1 MMTIENFVYYNIIML
16 TFTWF
21 LHYRHGETSYD
32 DGFMDAV
39 QLHSEG
45 RLTYDV
51 YDDGENVKTITIEVT
66 DEN

>member
-1 MMTIENFVYYNIIML
+1 MI

-21 LHYRHGETSYD
+21 LHYRHGEKQYD
-32 DGFMDAV
+32 YGFMDAV

-51 YDDGENVKTITIEVT
+51 SNDGEDVKTITIEVT
-66 DEN
+66 DEE

>member
-1 MMTIENFVYYNIIML
+1 MMTLESFILYNIIMI

-21 LHYRHGETSYD
+21 LHYRHGEKQYD
-32 DGFMDAV
+32 CGFMDAV

-51 YDDGENVKTITIEVT
+51 ASDAEDVKTITIEVT
-66 DEN
+66 DEE

>member
-1 MMTIENFVYYNIIML
+1 MTLENFVYYNIIMI

-21 LHYRHGETSYD
+21 LHHRHGETQYD
-32 DGFMDAV
+32 YGFMDAV

-51 YDDGENVKTITIEVT
+51 SNDGEDVKTITIEVT
-66 DEN
+66 DEE

>member
-1 MMTIENFVYYNIIML
+1 ML

>member
-1 MMTIENFVYYNIIML
+1 MI

-21 LHYRHGETSYD
+21 LHHRHGETQYD
-32 DGFMDAV
+32 YGFMDAV

-51 YDDGENVKTITIEVT
+51 SNDGEDVKTITIEVT
-66 DEN
+66 DED